1 MKIRTSSG
9 SHETQREWVYHKI
22 RFALMAGRYQPGEKV
37 TIAQLTGS
45 LGVSM
50 TPVREALRRLA
61 AERALEMQ
69 PNRSVTVPKL
79 SLDQVL
85 AVREI
90 RGQLEGFAARL
101 AARCITPQQLARLAS
116 IGRRLEAARARGDA
130 RRIMLL
136 NEQFHFTLYRA
147 AGIRVL
153 PEIIATL
160 WLQSA
165 PTLNLLFRPENIG
178 RYPLAE
184 QNRHNRALL
193 RALRARDGRAAA
205 RAVAAEIAVG
215 SRVLRRLLPAGRRAS
230 IPREWI

>member
-1 MKIRTSSG
+1 MKIKTSSG

-22 RFALMAGRYQPGEKV
+22 RLALMAGRYQPGEKV
-37 TIAQLTGS
+37 TIAQLTES

-61 AERALEMQ
+61 AERALEMS

-79 SLDQVL
+79 SLEEVL
-85 AVREI
+85 AVREV
-90 RGQLEGFAARL
+90 REQLEGYTARL
-101 AARCITPQQLARLAS
+101 AARRISGPQLKRLSS
-116 IGRRLEAARARGDA
+116 IGRDLVRARARRDA
-130 RRIMLL
+130 RSIMLL
-136 NEQFHFTLYRA
+136 NEKFHFTLYEA

-153 PEIIATL
+153 TEIIATL

-165 PTLNLLFRPENIG
+165 PTLNVLFRPENIG
-178 RYPLAE
+178 RYPLSE

-193 RALRARDGRAAA
+193 RALSARDARAAA

-215 SRVLRRLLPAGRRAS
+215 SRVLRRLMSASRRAS
-230 IPREWI
+230 I

>member
-1 MKIRTSSG
+1 MKVRTSAG
-9 SHETQREWVYHKI
+9 AHETQREWVYHKI
-22 RFALMAGRYQPGEKV
+22 RFALMSGRYQPGEKV

-61 AERALEMQ
+61 AERALEMN

-79 SLDQVL
+79 SLDEVL
-85 AVREI
+85 AVRQI
-90 RGQLEGFAARL
+90 REQLEGFTARL
-101 AARCITPQQLARLAS
+101 AARRIEAPQLERL
-116 IGRRLEAARARGDA
+116 RRLGKELEKARAERAA

-136 NEQFHFTLYRA
+136 NEQFHFSLYEA
-147 AGIRVL
+147 AGVRVL
-153 PEIIATL
+153 TEIIATL

-165 PTLNLLFRPENIG
+165 PTLNVLFRPENIG
-178 RYPLAE
+178 RYPLSE

-193 RALRARDGRAAA
+193 RALRARDGRAAE

-215 SRVLRRLLPAGRRAS
+215 SRVLRRLMPQTGRAS
-230 IPREWI
+230 I